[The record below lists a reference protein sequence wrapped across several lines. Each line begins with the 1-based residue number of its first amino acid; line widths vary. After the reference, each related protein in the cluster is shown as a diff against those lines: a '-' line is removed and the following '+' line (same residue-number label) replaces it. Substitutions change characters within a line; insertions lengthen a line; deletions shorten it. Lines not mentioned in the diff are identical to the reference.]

1 MESKKGNER
10 NYTFFKRSLTTQLCI
25 VILIEEIKKTTKGD
39 SNVLKKIVGF
49 GLITFVSMT
58 LAACGSNESSSDS
71 AKNTSDTAWSEIEE
85 RGAIKVATSGTLYP
99 SSFHEAETD
108 KLTGYEVEIIR
119 EVANRL
125 DLEVDF
131 TEMGVDGMLTSVNS
145 GAIDIAAM
153 GIDRNGENA
162 DKYNYT
168 IPYKYSFG
176 AMVVRESDD
185 SGIETLE
192 DLKGK
197 KAAGAATTSYMKV
210 ARHFG
215 AEEVIYDNA
224 TNDQYLQDVANGRTD
239 VILNDYYSQKMAVAA
254 LPEIPVKVHDIFY
267 NPSETNYAIK
277 KGNDLLTDKVN
288 TTLEEMKADGTLTE
302 LSKQFYDGEDVSKQ
316 IDYDFPEIELEEG
329 E

>member
-1 MESKKGNER
+1 M
-10 NYTFFKRSLTTQLCI
+10 TTQLSA
-25 VILIEEIKKTTKGD
+25 VILIEEFKKQTKGD

-58 LAACGSNESSSDS
+58 LVACGSNESSSDS
-71 AKNTSDTAWSEIEE
+71 SENTSDTAWSEIEE
-85 RGAIKVATSGTLYP
+85 RGTLNVATSGTLYP
-99 SSFHEAETD
+99 SSFHESETD

-119 EVANRL
+119 EIANRL
-125 DLEVDF
+125 DLDVDF

-153 GIDRNGENA
+153 GIDRDGENA

-176 AMVVRESDD
+176 AMVVRESDN

-210 ARHFG
+210 ARHYG

-239 VILNDYYSQKMAVAA
+239 VILNDFYSQKMAVAA

-288 TTLEEMKADGTLTE
+288 TALEEMKADGTLTE
-302 LSKQFYDGEDVSKQ
+302 LSKQFYDGEDVSEQ

>member
-1 MESKKGNER
+1 M
-10 NYTFFKRSLTTQLCI
+10 TTQLSA
-25 VILIEEIKKTTKGD
+25 VILIEEFKKRTKGD

-58 LAACGSNESSSDS
+58 LVACGSNESSSDS
-71 AKNTSDTAWSEIEE
+71 SENTSDTAWSEIEE
-85 RGAIKVATSGTLYP
+85 RGTLNVATSGTLYP
-99 SSFHEAETD
+99 SSFHESETD
-108 KLTGYEVEIIR
+108 KITGYEVEIIR

-125 DLEVDF
+125 DLDVDF

-153 GIDRNGENA
+153 GIDRDGENA

-176 AMVVRESDD
+176 AMVVRESDN

-192 DLKGK
+192 DLKDK

-210 ARHFG
+210 ARHYG

-224 TNDQYLQDVANGRTD
+224 TNDQYLQDVANGRTRS
-239 VILNDYYSQKMAVAA
+239 YSFT
-254 LPEIPVKVHDIFY
+254 H
-267 NPSETNYAIK
+267 
-277 KGNDLLTDKVN
+277 
-288 TTLEEMKADGTLTE
+288 
-302 LSKQFYDGEDVSKQ
+302 
-316 IDYDFPEIELEEG
+316 
-329 E
+329 

>member
-1 MESKKGNER
+1 MESKKDNER

-71 AKNTSDTAWSEIEE
+71 AKNTSDTAWSEIED
-85 RGAIKVATSGTLYP
+85 RGTIKVATSGTLYP

-288 TTLEEMKADGTLTE
+288 TILEEMKADGTLTE

-329 E
+329 K

>member
-71 AKNTSDTAWSEIEE
+71 AKNTSDTAWSEIED
-85 RGAIKVATSGTLYP
+85 RGTIKVATSGTLYP

-329 E
+329 K

>member
-71 AKNTSDTAWSEIEE
+71 AKNTSDTAWSEIED
-85 RGAIKVATSGTLYP
+85 RGTIKVATSGTLYP

-288 TTLEEMKADGTLTE
+288 TILEEMKADGTLTE
-302 LSKQFYDGEDVSKQ
+302 LSKQFYDGEDVSEQ

>member
-1 MESKKGNER
+1 M
-10 NYTFFKRSLTTQLCI
+10 TTQLCI

-71 AKNTSDTAWSEIEE
+71 AKNTSDTAWSEIED
-85 RGAIKVATSGTLYP
+85 RGTIKVATSGTLYP

-302 LSKQFYDGEDVSKQ
+302 LSKQFYDGEDVSEQ

-329 E
+329 K

>member
-71 AKNTSDTAWSEIEE
+71 AKNTSDTAWSEIED
-85 RGAIKVATSGTLYP
+85 RGTIKVATSGTLYP

-288 TTLEEMKADGTLTE
+288 TILEEMKADGTLTE

-329 E
+329 K

>member
-71 AKNTSDTAWSEIEE
+71 AKNTSDTAWSEIED
-85 RGAIKVATSGTLYP
+85 RGTIKVATSGTLYP

-119 EVANRL
+119 EVATRL
-125 DLEVDF
+125 DLDVDF

>member
-71 AKNTSDTAWSEIEE
+71 AKNTSDTAWSEIED
-85 RGAIKVATSGTLYP
+85 RGTIKVATSGTLYP

>member
-71 AKNTSDTAWSEIEE
+71 AKNTSDTAWSEIED
-85 RGAIKVATSGTLYP
+85 RGTIKVATSGTLYP

-288 TTLEEMKADGTLTE
+288 TILEEMKADGTLTE
-302 LSKQFYDGEDVSKQ
+302 LSKQFYDGEDVSEQ

-329 E
+329 K

>member
-71 AKNTSDTAWSEIEE
+71 AKNTSDTAWSEIED
-85 RGAIKVATSGTLYP
+85 RGTIKVATSGTLYP

-288 TTLEEMKADGTLTE
+288 TILEEMKADGTLTE